1 MKKITAVIVSVLVIA
16 CLFAG
21 CGGMDS
27 GKVTDTTDNNPV
39 ITTDNMTD
47 GMSDS
52 FEDGSVSDT
61 TNNTVT
67 LMPDSDSSST
77 TM

>member
-1 MKKITAVIVSVLVIA
+1 MKKITAVALSVLIFA

-21 CGGMDS
+21 CGGTED

-39 ITTDNMTD
+39 ITTDNMTN
-47 GMSDS
+47 S

-67 LMPDSDSSST
+67 LMPDSSST

>member
-1 MKKITAVIVSVLVIA
+1 MKKITAVALSVLIFA

-21 CGGMDS
+21 CGGTEN

-39 ITTDNMTD
+39 ITTDNMTN
-47 GMSDS
+47 S

-67 LMPDSDSSST
+67 LMPDSSST

>member
-1 MKKITAVIVSVLVIA
+1 MKKITAVALSVLIFA

-21 CGGMDS
+21 CGGTED

-39 ITTDNMTD
+39 ITTDNNMT
-47 GMSDS
+47 DS

-67 LMPDSDSSST
+67 LMPDSSST

>member
-21 CGGMDS
+21 CGGMDN
-27 GKVTDTTDNNPV
+27 GKVTDTTNNNPV
-39 ITTDNMTD
+39 ITNDSMT
-47 GMSDS
+47 DS

-61 TNNTVT
+61 TNNSVT
-67 LMPDSDSSST
+67 LMPDSTST